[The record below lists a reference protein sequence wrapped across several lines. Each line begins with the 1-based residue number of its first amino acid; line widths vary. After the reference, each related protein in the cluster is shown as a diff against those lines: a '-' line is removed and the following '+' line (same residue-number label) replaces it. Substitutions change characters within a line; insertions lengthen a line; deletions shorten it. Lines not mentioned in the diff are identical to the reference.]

1 LCIECLIFA
10 GTVLVWI
17 ARAICTRTYDTLY
30 DDLVLCDQ
38 VKPAYFRQIE
48 DMCGRLYPANTSI
61 DYFPANFVVQ
71 NDALYYID
79 YECNDYME
87 EWNFENWGIRYW
99 SRTREFL
106 EYEQSQIS
114 RRRNKQR

>member
-1 LCIECLIFA
+1 MWTA
-10 GTVLVWI
+10 G
-17 ARAICTRTYDTLY
+17 AICTRTYDTLY
-30 DDLVLCDQ
+30 DDLVLCDP
-38 VKPAYFRQIE
+38 VKLAYFRQIE
-48 DMCGRLYPANTSI
+48 DMCGRLYPANTNI

-87 EWNFENWGIRYW
+87 EWNFENWGIHYW

-114 RRRNKQR
+114 RRGNKQR

>member
-1 LCIECLIFA
+1 MCIECLIFA
-10 GTVLVWI
+10 GTVLVRI

-30 DDLVLCDQ
+30 DDLALCDQ